1 MGAEIVAIGNELLL
15 GETVDTNSAHVARC
29 LGRIGV
35 RVCRTTVVGDDRERL
50 RAVLT
55 EVRNRSRLVITMGG
69 LGPTHDDITREV
81 VAEVF
86 DRRLLL
92 DERLLSELKERFRRF
107 GYEMPPGN
115 RSQAEVPEG
124 ARVIPN
130 PHGTAPGLIIDDER
144 TTFYVLPGVPTEMKA
159 LLDDA
164 VLPDILAVSDGRE
177 PVVQSRVVRTVGI
190 GESALAEMLADLVA
204 EAAPLEIAFLPH
216 LGRVDVRLTA
226 TGLSVGEAETR
237 LEESASAIADRA
249 ARWYYG
255 EDETT
260 LPDAI
265 LERLRGRGWT
275 VAVAESC
282 TGGGLGAALTEAPG
296 SSDVFLGGV
305 VAYSNDVKI
314 SALGVSPAL
323 LEEHGAVSEAV
334 CRSMATAI
342 RERFGASVGCAITGI
357 AGPGGGTPQKPVGLV
372 YCGVETPLGSKIRS
386 LDYPG
391 DRDAVR
397 ERATLSTMGL
407 LLSMTRADDRLAE
420 VTT

>member
-35 RVCRTTVVGDDRERL
+35 RVHRTTVVGDDRERL
-50 RAVLT
+50 RAVLE
-55 EVRNRSRLVITMGG
+55 EVRDRSRLVITMGG

-92 DERLLSELKERFRRF
+92 DERLLSTLEERFRRF
-107 GYEMPPGN
+107 GYEMPPAN
-115 RSQAEVPEG
+115 RSQAEIPEG

-144 TTFYVLPGVPTEMKA
+144 TTVYVLPGVPVEMKA

-164 VLPDILAVSDGRE
+164 VLPEILAATDQRE
-177 PVVQSRVVRTVGI
+177 PAIQSRVVRTVGI
-190 GESALAEMLADLVA
+190 GESALAEELADLVS
-204 EAAPLEIAFLPH
+204 EAAPLEVAFLPH
-216 LGRVDVRLTA
+216 LGRVDVRVTA
-226 TGLSVGEAETR
+226 AGLPATEAETR
-237 LEESASAIADRA
+237 LVELTSAIADRA
-249 ARWYYG
+249 GRWYYG

-260 LPDAI
+260 LPVAI
-265 LERLRGRGWT
+265 LEQLRDRGWT

-296 SSDVFLGGV
+296 SSDVFLGGI
-305 VAYSNDVKI
+305 VAYANHVKT
-314 SALGVSPAL
+314 STLGVSPVL
-323 LEEHGAVSEAV
+323 LEEHGAVSETV
-334 CRSMATAI
+334 CRSMAAAI
-342 RERFGASVGCAITGI
+342 RTRFGAAVGCAITGI
-357 AGPGGGTPQKPVGLV
+357 AGPGGGTPEKPVGLV
-372 YCGVETPLGSKIRS
+372 YCGVETPLGSKIRR

-391 DRDAVR
+391 SRDAVR

-407 LLSMTRADDRLAE
+407 LLSMTRAGNRSAE
-420 VTT
+420 GAP

>member
-29 LGRIGV
+29 LARIGV
-35 RVCRTTVVGDDRERL
+35 RVHRTTVVGDDRERL
-50 RAVLT
+50 RSVLT
-55 EVRNRSRLVITMGG
+55 EVRDRSRLVVTMGG

-86 DRRLLL
+86 DRRLVL
-92 DERLLSELKERFRRF
+92 DEQLLSELNERFRRF

-130 PHGTAPGLIIDDER
+130 PHGTAPGLIIDDGR

-164 VLPDILAVSDGRE
+164 VLPGILAASDGRE

-190 GESALAEMLADLVA
+190 GESALAEMLADVVA
-204 EAAPLEIAFLPH
+204 EAAPLEVAFLPH

-226 TGLSVGEAETR
+226 TGLSVSDAEPR
-237 LEESASAIADRA
+237 LAELASAIAARA
-249 ARWYYG
+249 SRWYYG
-255 EDETT
+255 EDGTT

-265 LERLRGRGWT
+265 LEKLRDRGWT

-296 SSDVFLGGV
+296 SSDVFLGGI

-314 SALGVSPAL
+314 AALGVAQDL
-323 LEEHGAVSEAV
+323 LEEHGAVSEPV

-342 RERFGASVGCAITGI
+342 RERFGAAVGCAITGV
-357 AGPGGGTPQKPVGLV
+357 AGPGGGTPEKPVGLV
-372 YCGVETPLGSKIRS
+372 YCGVETPLDAKIRR

-391 DRDAVR
+391 TRDAVR

-407 LLSMTRADDRLAE
+407 LLSMTRADDGPAE
-420 VTT
+420 VTA

>member
-29 LGRIGV
+29 LGRIGIRV
-35 RVCRTTVVGDDRERL
+35 RRTTVVGDDRERL

-55 EVRNRSRLVITMGG
+55 EVRDRSRVVITMGG

-86 DRRLLL
+86 DRRLLM

-130 PHGTAPGLIIDDER
+130 PYGTAPGLIIDDKQ
-144 TTFYVLPGVPTEMKA
+144 TTFYILPGVPTEMKA

-190 GESALAEMLADLVA
+190 GESALAEMLADLVT
-204 EAAPLEIAFLPH
+204 EAAPLEVAFLPH

-226 TGLSVGEAETR
+226 IGLSVVEAETR

-265 LERLRGRGWT
+265 LEQLRGRGWT

-305 VAYSNDVKI
+305 VAYSNNVKI

-334 CRSMATAI
+334 CRSMAAAI

-372 YCGVETPLGSKIRS
+372 YCGVETPLGSKIRR

>member
-29 LGRIGV
+29 LGRIGIRV
-35 RVCRTTVVGDDRERL
+35 RRTTVVGDDRERL

-55 EVRNRSRLVITMGG
+55 EVRDRSRVVITMGG

-86 DRRLLL
+86 DRRLLM

-130 PHGTAPGLIIDDER
+130 PYGTAPGLIIDDKQ
-144 TTFYVLPGVPTEMKA
+144 TTFYILPGVPTEMKA

-190 GESALAEMLADLVA
+190 GESALAEMLADLVT
-204 EAAPLEIAFLPH
+204 EAAPLEVAFLPH

-226 TGLSVGEAETR
+226 IGLSVVEAETR

-265 LERLRGRGWT
+265 LEQLRGRGWT

-305 VAYSNDVKI
+305 VAYSNNVKI

-372 YCGVETPLGSKIRS
+372 YCGVETPLGSKIRR

>member
-29 LGRIGV
+29 LARIGV
-35 RVCRTTVVGDDRERL
+35 RVRRTTVVGDDRERL
-50 RAVLT
+50 RVVLT
-55 EVRNRSRLVITMGG
+55 EVRDRSSLVITMGG

-86 DRRLLL
+86 DRRLIL
-92 DERLLSELKERFRRF
+92 DEQLLSELKERFRRF

-115 RSQAEVPEG
+115 RSQAKVPEG

-130 PHGTAPGLIIDDER
+130 PHGTAPGLIIDDGR

-164 VLPDILAVSDGRE
+164 VLPGVLAASDGQE

-190 GESALAEMLADLVA
+190 GESALAEMLADVVA
-204 EAAPLEIAFLPH
+204 EAAPLEVAFLPH

-226 TGLSVGEAETR
+226 TGLSVGEAEPR
-237 LEESASAIADRA
+237 LAELASAIAARA

-255 EDETT
+255 EDGTT
-260 LPDAI
+260 LPEAI
-265 LERLRGRGWT
+265 LEQLRDRGWT

-296 SSDVFLGGV
+296 SSDVFLGGI

-314 SALGVSPAL
+314 AALGVAPGL

-342 RERFGASVGCAITGI
+342 RERFGAAVGCAITGV
-357 AGPGGGTPQKPVGLV
+357 AGPGGGTPEKPVGLV
-372 YCGVETPLGSKIRS
+372 YCGVETPLGSKIRR

-391 DRDAVR
+391 ARDAVR
-397 ERATLSTMGL
+397 ERATLTTMGL
-407 LLSMTRADDRLAE
+407 LLSMTRADDGPAE
-420 VTT
+420 VTA

>member
-342 RERFGASVGCAITGI
+342 RERFGAWCVDRWRQRFGSVLALRW
-357 AGPGGGTPQKPVGLV
+357 VV
-372 YCGVETPLGSKIRS
+372 RS
-386 LDYPG
+386 P
-391 DRDAVR
+391 A
-397 ERATLSTMGL
+397 
-407 LLSMTRADDRLAE
+407 
-420 VTT
+420 

>member
-29 LGRIGV
+29 LGRIGIRV
-35 RVCRTTVVGDDRERL
+35 RRTTVVGDDRERL

-55 EVRNRSRLVITMGG
+55 EVRDRSRVVITMGG

-86 DRRLLL
+86 DRRLLM

-130 PHGTAPGLIIDDER
+130 PYGTAPGLIIDDKQ
-144 TTFYVLPGVPTEMKA
+144 TTFYILPGVPTEMKA

-190 GESALAEMLADLVA
+190 GESALAEMLADLVT
-204 EAAPLEIAFLPH
+204 EAAPLEVAFLPH

-226 TGLSVGEAETR
+226 IGLSVVEAETR

-305 VAYSNDVKI
+305 VAYSNNVKI

-334 CRSMATAI
+334 CRSMAAAI

-372 YCGVETPLGSKIRS
+372 YCGVETPLGSKIRR

>member
-29 LGRIGV
+29 LGRIGIRV
-35 RVCRTTVVGDDRERL
+35 RRTTVVGDDRERL

-55 EVRNRSRLVITMGG
+55 EVRDRSRVVITMGG

-86 DRRLLL
+86 DRRLLM

-130 PHGTAPGLIIDDER
+130 PYGTAPGLIIDDKQ
-144 TTFYVLPGVPTEMKA
+144 TTFYILPGVPTEMKA

-190 GESALAEMLADLVA
+190 GESALAEMLADLVT
-204 EAAPLEIAFLPH
+204 EAAPLEVAFLPH

-226 TGLSVGEAETR
+226 IGLSVVEAETR

-305 VAYSNDVKI
+305 VAYSNNVKI

-372 YCGVETPLGSKIRS
+372 YCGVETPLGSKIRR